1 MDPTLLAEEP
11 LLRLACFAGVF
22 LLMALWEIAAPR
34 RNAPARRPVR
44 WSSNLGIIILDTLL
58 IRLLIPT
65 AAVGL
70 AMQAEA
76 AHWGLL
82 GLVTWSPWVK
92 IAISL
97 VVLDL
102 SIYLQ
107 HVVFHAIP
115 ALWRV
120 HRMHHADLH
129 IDVSTGVRFH
139 PVEMLLSL
147 GIKMVVVAGL
157 GAPALAV
164 LVFEIL
170 LNATSMF
177 SHSNVRLPDP
187 IDRVVRWIVVTPDM
201 HRIHHSIEAAET
213 NSNFGFNFSLW
224 DRIFGTYRSAPAAG
238 QLGMTVGVEQFR
250 DPRELRLDRMLTQPL
265 REDRGAQPF
274 NGSPSDTLAKPA
286 PNDRSSL

>member
-1 MDPTLLAEEP
+1 MDHTLMAEES
-11 LLRLACFAGVF
+11 LVRLACFAGVF

-34 RNAPARRPVR
+34 RNDAARRPVR
-44 WSSNLGIIILDTLL
+44 WTSNLGVIILDTLL
-58 IRLLIPT
+58 IRLIVPT
-65 AAVGL
+65 AVVGL

-82 GLVTWSPWVK
+82 ELVAWPLWIKAV
-92 IAISL
+92 ISV

-102 SIYLQ
+102 AIYLQ
-107 HVVFHAIP
+107 HVIFHAIP

-139 PVEMLLSL
+139 PVEMILSL

-164 LVFEIL
+164 LVFELL

-177 SHSNVRLPDP
+177 SHSNVRLPDRL
-187 IDRVVRWIVVTPDM
+187 DRIVRWIVVTPDM

-224 DRIFGTYRSAPAAG
+224 DRMFGTYRSAPALG

-250 DPRELRLDRMLTQPL
+250 DPRELWLDRMLTQPL
-265 REDRGAQPF
+265 REDHGPQPF
-274 NGSPSDTLAKPA
+274 NGTPPATLAKPA
-286 PNDRSSL
+286 SDDRSSV